1 MSNQR
6 NEVSMTAFPDVEL
19 PLSSRVEAADSL
31 ARRPGVEEYLDP
43 ASIDYEAWNHVGDPL
58 CEDLLTIMRER
69 KLMGGDIYSAAR
81 DLESAGVPE
90 AVRFFADVEAV
101 PSWLDVDSLRTGARA
116 GKRYPLAI
124 MFGIHGALPLT
135 YLDPATADVMGST
148 GRLAGGGDFRRRF
161 WETATGFVG
170 ALDVD
175 GMLPGGERWVQWVRI
190 RLLHTMIRLGIHRGG
205 RWSRS
210 ETGTPISQL
219 ATAGTTYI
227 FGDYRVN
234 ILEYFGGKV
243 SAEER
248 DGFALMWRWVSR
260 IEGANNQL
268 LGRTHRDERD
278 IQRRTHEALFGYNEK
293 AEELM
298 KAVVAGTA
306 SMSAFGRSKRF
317 NHAVAREVLS
327 PRMIDTVDDRDVRVA
342 LGLEPRPFD
351 ERLLRVAAR
360 AMRGVNTVTRIPAVG
375 RLVDARGQKLLDGA
389 VARGLG
395 GVAAD
400 YRGTAVAGR
409 PTDR

>member
-1 MSNQR
+1 
-6 NEVSMTAFPDVEL
+6 MTTIPDLDRPLANRVASAEL
-19 PLSSRVEAADSL
+19 L
-31 ARRPGVEEYLDP
+31 ARTPGSENYLDP
-43 ASIDYEAWNHVGDPL
+43 VSIDYEAWNHVGDPL
-58 CEDLLTIMRER
+58 CEDLLAIMRER

-81 DLESAGVPE
+81 DLESSGVEE

-101 PSWLDVDSLRTGARA
+101 PSWLDVDSLRIGARA
-116 GKRYPLAI
+116 GKRYPLGI
-124 MFGIHGALPLT
+124 MYGIHGALPLT

-148 GRLAGGGDFRRRF
+148 GRLASGGDFRRRF

-175 GMLPGGERWVQWVRI
+175 GMLPRGDRWVQWVRI
-190 RLLHTMIRLGIHRGG
+190 RLLHTMIRMGIHRGG
-205 RWSRS
+205 RWPRYG
-210 ETGTPISQL
+210 TGTPISQL

-268 LGRTHRDERD
+268 LGRTHAEERE
-278 IQRRTHEALFGYNEK
+278 IQKRTHEALFGYNEK
-293 AEELM
+293 AQDLM
-298 KAVVAGTA
+298 EAVVAGTS
-306 SMSAFGRSKRF
+306 SMSSFGRSRRL
-317 NHAVAREVLS
+317 NHAVAREVLA
-327 PRMIDTVDDRDVRVA
+327 PRMIDTVNDRDVRET
-342 LGLEPRPFD
+342 LGLAPRTRD
-351 ERLLRVAAR
+351 ERVLRAAAR
-360 AMRGVNTVTRIPAVG
+360 VMRGVNSVTRIPAVS
-375 RLVDARGQKLLDGA
+375 RFVEARGQKLLDDA

-400 YRGTAVAGR
+400 FRGTAVAGR
-409 PTDR
+409 PTDS